1 MANISIRIDDGDLEE
16 LRKKAETLRIPVTIY
31 ARSLII
37 QGMRFE
43 NDPRA
48 QTRELLEKMSKR

>member
-1 MANISIRIDDGDLEE
+1 MANISIRFDDEDLEE
-16 LRKKAETLRIPVTIY
+16 LRKKAEALRIPVTIY

-43 NDPRA
+43 KDPRA
-48 QTRELLEKMSKR
+48 